1 MAYNNDKIN
10 YTMSNNPKL
19 KKNGGKGTAVGNFL
33 RSINFSKVT
42 DVVTNVLKGDISS
55 AIDIISNSKELSEEQ
70 VKMAL
75 KELEHDVIEMEE
87 ITKRWESDNLADSWW
102 SKNIRPLSLA
112 FLTVSLFIYVILD
125 SSLEG
130 FKVASEWVDLL
141 SSLLL
146 LVYGGYFGARALE
159 KITHIKN
166 KK

>member
-1 MAYNNDKIN
+1 
-10 YTMSNNPKL
+10 MSNNPKL
-19 KKNGGKGTAVGNFL
+19 RKNGGEGTAVGKFL

-42 DVVTNVLKGDISS
+42 EVVTSVLKGDIGG
-55 AIDIISNSKELSEEQ
+55 AIDVISKSKELSEEQ

-75 KELEHDVIEMEE
+75 KELEHDVIEMQE

-102 SKNIRPLSLA
+102 SKNVRPLSLM
-112 FLTVSLFIYVILD
+112 FLTVTLFIYVILD

-130 FKVASEWVDLL
+130 FNVGSEWIDLL

-159 KITHIKN
+159 KITHLKN

>member
-1 MAYNNDKIN
+1 MSDKKKS
-10 YTMSNNPKL
+10 YKE
-19 KKNGGKGTAVGNFL
+19 KNGTTRVGDFL

-42 DVVTNVLKGDISS
+42 EVVSSVLKGDIGG
-55 AIDIISNSKELSEEQ
+55 AIDVISNSKELSEEQ

-75 KELEHDVIEMEE
+75 KELEHDVIEMQE
-87 ITKRWESDNLADSWW
+87 ITKRWESDNLGDSWW
-102 SKNIRPLSLA
+102 SKNVRPLSLM
-112 FLTVSLFIYVILD
+112 FLTVTLFIYVILD

-130 FKVASEWVDLL
+130 FNVGKEWIDLL

-159 KITHIKN
+159 KITHLKN